1 MSTSTNEA
9 MIQQI
14 TNPPKRKKKMK
25 LSDIFEKGKNKIR
38 RLKKK
43 LGKRPKRVKKK
54 SKGY

>member
-43 LGKRPKRVKKK
+43 LRKRPKRVKKK

>member
-1 MSTSTNEA
+1 MSTSTNQA

-43 LGKRPKRVKKK
+43 LRKRPKRVKKK

>member
-14 TNPPKRKKKMK
+14 TNPPKRKKKMN

-43 LGKRPKRVKKK
+43 LRKRPKRVKKK

>member
-25 LSDIFEKGKNKIR
+25 LSDIFEKGKKNIR
-38 RLKKK
+38 RLTKKIR
-43 LGKRPKRVKKK
+43 KRPKRIKKK